1 MIRLSVVLAT
11 LAFSSLIAA
20 SPRFSVSFPA
30 ERSAKPVDGR
40 ILLCLSTDPSD
51 EPRNQI
57 NDTPRSQIVFGMDV
71 DGLNPGQAVT
81 LDEKAFGYPIRS
93 LADVPPGEYYVQAVL
108 NRYETFHLANGHT
121 VKLHP
126 DNGEGQHWNLTPGN
140 FYNKP
145 QELMIGADSSISL
158 SLAQEIPPIPEPQ
171 DTKYI
176 RHVRI
181 QSTLLTKF
189 WGRPTYLGAIIL
201 LPEGFD
207 QHTEA
212 HFPVMIFHD
221 HFVSAFDNF
230 RTEPPDPALKPDYSE
245 RFHISGYNRIQQEE
259 AYKFYQQWISPK
271 FPRFLVVKIQH
282 ANPYYDDS
290 YAVNSANLGPYGD
303 AIETELMPYIE
314 KTFRGLEAGWAH
326 FTYGGSTG
334 GWEALAVQM
343 FYPDHYNGTF
353 AACPDPVDF
362 HAYTTINLY
371 DDKNAY
377 VLQGAHTQVE
387 SPAMRDYLGHVTITQ
402 RGVNY
407 YELALGSHG
416 RSGEQYDI
424 WQAVF
429 SPAGDDGYPKKI
441 FDKLTGEIDH
451 EVAAYWRDHYDLTHI
466 LERDWSTLGPKLQG
480 KLHIYVGY
488 MDTYYLNDSVYR
500 LQDFLEKT
508 KDPPYQ
514 GEVKYGDRAE
524 HCWNGDPKLPNY
536 LSRLHYNTMYL
547 PKIMERM
554 QQTAP
559 AGADLN
565 SWRY

>member
-314 KTFRGLEAGWAH
+314 KKFRGIEAGWAH